1 MFYWFDSDVPLG
13 CDTSPEFFFQTK
25 RSQDSP
31 ISHSLSNKTL
41 DSLFAELEVQWFPL
55 GVEVAEEVVDI
66 DDLRLQGF
74 KYFWLRAQEVT
85 FCVCLSVRHKFVKS
99 SQS

>member
-1 MFYWFDSDVPLG
+1 MEVAYWNSPRGLGSDCLMFYWFDSDVPLG

-66 DDLRLQGF
+66 DDLRII
-74 KYFWLRAQEVT
+74 
-85 FCVCLSVRHKFVKS
+85 
-99 SQS
+99 